1 MRLKVLVAAAA
12 MLSAAP
18 GLEVGAQPAAP
29 VLPGYWE
36 STEKYS
42 LALLSGGSHVRKCLT
57 QAQVAQFVTS
67 PQTSHYQC
75 SYSNRKVGGGQA
87 TFRGGACY
95 SHKGRL
101 VLSKVDVDGRYAPET
116 FHLDFHFR
124 FMVSPTAGLPG
135 SASID
140 AHRLAD
146 ACPADLTPG
155 K

>member
-1 MRLKVLVAAAA
+1 MRPKGLVAATA
-12 MLSAAP
+12 MLLAATR
-18 GLEVGAQPAAP
+18 LTAKAEPAAP

-42 LALLSGGSHVRKCLT
+42 LALLAGGSHARKCLT

-75 SYSNRKVGGGQA
+75 SYESRKVQGGQA
-87 TFRGGACY
+87 AFRGGSCY
-95 SHKGRL
+95 THKGRL
-101 VLSKVDVDGRYAPET
+101 VLSKVDVDGRYAPES
-116 FHLDFHFR
+116 FHLDFQFK
-124 FMVSPTAGLPG
+124 FMVSATAGLPG